1 MKTFLVDL
9 DKCTGCYGCQFGC
22 KDEHCNQ
29 AWLPYAEAQPNSGQ
43 FWMKVNQ
50 KERGH
55 RPHVK
60 VAYIPVMCQQCD
72 NAPCL
77 EVAEDNAV
85 YRRED
90 GLIIIDPVKARG
102 QAQIAEACPYG
113 CIYYND
119 EKDIPQ
125 KCTQCA
131 HLQDGKDPMINVPRC
146 FDNCPTGAL
155 QWGEES
161 ELDLVGAEHLHPE
174 YGTSPRVWYKGLPK
188 RFVAGTVFDPEA
200 MEIVEGAEV
209 QIKGEKTQ
217 LRVTRT
223 DEWGDFIVDD
233 LPEDDLVL
241 TIKKDGKEKVIEVST
256 VKEDIGLPDIALA

>member
-22 KDEHCNQ
+22 KDEHCGQ
-29 AWLPYAEAQPNSGQ
+29 AWPGYTVEQPEAGQ
-43 FWMKVNQ
+43 FWMNVKQ
-50 KERGH
+50 IERGQ

-72 NAPCL
+72 DCPPLKLAKNG
-77 EVAEDNAV
+77 EM

-90 GLIIIDPVKARG
+90 GLVMIDPEKAKGHEELVK
-102 QAQIAEACPYG
+102 ACPYG
-113 CIYYND
+113 AIFWNA
-119 EKDIPQ
+119 ELETPQ

-131 HLQDGKDPMINVPRC
+131 HLQDGEDPMIGVPRC

-161 ELDLVGAEHLHPE
+161 ELDLTGAEPLHPE
-174 YGTSPRVWYKGLPK
+174 YGTHSHVWYKGLPK
-188 RFVAGTVFDPEA
+188 RFVAGTVYDPDA
-200 MEIVEGAEV
+200 MEIVEGAKVTVE
-209 QIKGEKTQ
+209 GPETPA
-217 LRVTRT
+217 RVTRT
-223 DEWGDFIVDD
+223 NHWGDFVVDG
-233 LPEDDLVL
+233 LPKDEL
-241 TIKKDGKEKVIEVST
+241 TVTIAKGDKKKVIEIST